1 MSPLNTEAPLESSTW
16 TLCGVPWS
24 WLSKWI
30 VKAAPAGA
38 VTLGVVNAM
47 PDAVMSTTDPPAA
60 AEPDGAAEPDADGA
74 AEPDP
79 DGAAEPDPDGAALA
93 DPEAAALP
101 DGAANSCFQQSG

>member
-60 AEPDGAAEPDADGA
+60 AAPDGAGAPDPGGA
-74 AEPDP
+74 PRADP
-79 DGAAEPDPDGAALA
+79 DGAPLA